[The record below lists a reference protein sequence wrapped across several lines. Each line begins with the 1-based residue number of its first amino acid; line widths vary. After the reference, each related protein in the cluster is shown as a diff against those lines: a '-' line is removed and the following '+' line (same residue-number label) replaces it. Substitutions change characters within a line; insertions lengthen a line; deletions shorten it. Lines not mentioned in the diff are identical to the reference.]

1 MRHPYNPNLTLIY
14 GSEWQ
19 GMSLLWRQEPFIEQ
33 YLQINHFVIRHVF
46 REGRSCLVVILILR
60 FPYAYPCPE
69 HGVMTAFFRSLKEQI
84 RADINARTGKSGRQI
99 CCDLDYIW
107 TREQSS
113 NSNDHSHY
121 HVALFIDLEA
131 YYRIGSLNQ
140 SPVVLDEERV
150 SPIIPRAKSLAE
162 RINRA
167 WARAIGIQDWQAVG
181 LVQFPDNAEY
191 RLKPHDPEFFEG
203 YLALFKRLSYFAKA
217 RSKDYTQRGGPDW
230 YGSSHVPRSGVFL
243 QRCAI
248 GWE

>member
-19 GMSLLWRQEPFIEQ
+19 GMPLLWQQQPFIEQ
-33 YLQINHFVIRHVF
+33 YLQINHYVIRHVF

-60 FPYAYPCPE
+60 FPYAYPFPE

-121 HVALFIDLEA
+121 HVALFVDLEA
-131 YYRIGSLNQ
+131 YYRIGSLRQ

-150 SPIIPRAKSLAE
+150 SPIIPRARSLAE

-217 RSKDYTQRGGPDW
+217 RSKDYTQRGVPDW

>member
-1 MRHPYNPNLTLIY
+1 
-14 GSEWQ
+14 
-19 GMSLLWRQEPFIEQ
+19 
-33 YLQINHFVIRHVF
+33 
-46 REGRSCLVVILILR
+46 
-60 FPYAYPCPE
+60 
-69 HGVMTAFFRSLKEQI
+69 MTAFFRSLKEQI
-84 RADINARTGKSGRQI
+84 RADINARNGKSGRQI

-150 SPIIPRAKSLAE
+150 SPIIPRARSLAE

-217 RSKDYTQRGGPDW
+217 RSKDYTQRGVPDW

>member
-33 YLQINHFVIRHVF
+33 YLQINHFVIRHAF

-84 RADINARTGKSGRQI
+84 RADINARNGKSGRQI

-150 SPIIPRAKSLAE
+150 SPIIPGPGRCPNVSTVPGRARLAFRTGRQWGLSSF
-162 RINRA
+162 RITPNT
-167 WARAIGIQDWQAVG
+167 D
-181 LVQFPDNAEY
+181 
-191 RLKPHDPEFFEG
+191 
-203 YLALFKRLSYFAKA
+203 
-217 RSKDYTQRGGPDW
+217 
-230 YGSSHVPRSGVFL
+230 
-243 QRCAI
+243 
-248 GWE
+248 